1 LIKEGSSEEVV
12 SVSQLAQA
20 QKQAR
25 TDTAFLG
32 EARALGA
39 QQHSFYQRLFEQEAG
54 FAAAQSE
61 PQSRDGVAP
70 W

>member
-1 LIKEGSSEEVV
+1 V
-12 SVSQLAQA
+12 SVSQLALQ

-32 EARALGA
+32 EARRLGA
-39 QQHSFYQRLFEQEAG
+39 QQRQFYQRLFEQEAG
-54 FAAAQSE
+54 FAAAQTE
-61 PQSRDGVAP
+61 PQTKDGVAP

>member
-1 LIKEGSSEEVV
+1 VV

-39 QQHSFYQRLFEQEAG
+39 QQRSFYQRSFYQRLFEQEAG